1 MPPRFKSIPS
11 LPVEA
16 QFWLSGEGEVLV
28 RWCQAQIQSGL
39 TPAALILPLKTR
51 FGDCGVEA
59 LELALGAERAQEH
72 ALPPLALI
80 HRESLEQSS
89 KPPFNHFHS
98 TFFAKEADRGPC
110 DTILEVG
117 AGLGLDT
124 IALAKVARR
133 VITLEPNVQRARY
146 VAENFHR
153 LGFSNIE
160 VVCKTLE
167 DSLEL
172 AHAADG
178 IFADPSRRKGGE
190 RVRDPNECSPPLD
203 LLLGLAASKRLAVKL
218 SPTAGNYPL
227 AQNVRRCFV
236 GSVDEAR
243 ELIVVNDSQPD
254 TMVVLAHDKAP
265 RTIELR
271 EEAAAEHIAIEN
283 ATILYEPHPIVFTAP
298 CGVRTICERHGL
310 ALVTSEHGYLGSAEL
325 QDLTPWARA
334 YRIIETVP
342 FRTEKI
348 QALVTKHALSKNTA
362 IKKREHKVSP
372 EALHKSLK
380 WTPLSSAESE
390 TKNFALICID
400 SGTNQWCSLVQSL

>member
-16 QFWLSGEGEVLV
+16 QFWLSGEGQVLV
-28 RWCQAQIQSGL
+28 HWCQEQIQSGL
-39 TPAALILPLKTR
+39 APAALILPLKTR

-59 LELALGAERAQEH
+59 LELALGAERAREH
-72 ALPPLALI
+72 TLPPLALI

-98 TFFAKEADRGPC
+98 DFFTKGLRHPC
-110 DTILEVG
+110 DLILEVG

-153 LGFSNIE
+153 LGLAHIE

-167 DSLEL
+167 DSLDL
-172 AHAADG
+172 AQAADG

-203 LLLGLAASKRLAVKL
+203 LLLRLAEGKRLAVKL

-227 AQNVRRCFV
+227 AKSFRRCFV
-236 GSVDEAR
+236 GSVDDAR

-254 TMVVLAHDKAP
+254 TMVVLDEDKTP
-265 RTIELR
+265 QTIALH
-271 EEAAAEHIAIEN
+271 EEAVAEHLPIEN
-283 ATILYEPHPIVFTAP
+283 AAYLYEPHPIVFTAP
-298 CGVRTICERHGL
+298 SGVRTICERYGL
-310 ALVTSEHGYLGSAEL
+310 ALLTSEHGYLGSVEL
-325 QDLTPWARA
+325 RDSTPWTRA
-334 YRIIETVP
+334 YRIIETVS

-380 WTPLSSAESE
+380 WTPQSATQGES
-390 TKNFALICID
+390 KNFALICID
-400 SGTNQWCSLVQSL
+400 SGTNQWCSLVQSI